1 MNLLRVHATQQSQH
15 DHRGFTLLEMI
26 VVVIVLGILASMA
39 IPRLSGTRLREYE
52 LKVEQSADLMVM
64 FAHRLSTSTKATGLQ
79 YDAPNRKLFLLTLQT
94 DEVANETYWVD
105 DPLSPPVTFPEW
117 MAEDAV
123 ALFTDGDFA
132 DTSQWPLTAMPGEN
146 RPIVEISI
154 EWEDHTSLIM
164 LASHAMAP
172 SIWIDGKGT
181 EPLTPI
187 DLDAAGQSREEW

>member
-1 MNLLRVHATQQSQH
+1 MASPNIFLCW
-15 DHRGFTLLEMI
+15 I
-26 VVVIVLGILASMA
+26 VVVIVLAVLASMA

-52 LKVEQSADLMVM
+52 LKVEQTADLMVM

-94 DEVANETYWVD
+94 DTDSEESYWVE
-105 DPLSPPVTFPEW
+105 DPLSPPVTFPIW
-117 MAEDAV
+117 MDEEAITI
-123 ALFTDGDFA
+123 LTDGDYA
-132 DTSQWPLTAMPGEN
+132 DTSQWPLTTMPGES
-146 RPIVEISI
+146 RPIIEISI
-154 EWEDHTSLIM
+154 EWEDHASLIM

-172 SIWIDGKGT
+172 SIWINGDGV

>member
-1 MNLLRVHATQQSQH
+1 MNQFRAHATQQPQQ

-26 VVVIVLGILASMA
+26 IVVIVLAVLASMA

-52 LKVEQSADLMVM
+52 LKVEQAADLIVM

-79 YDAPNRKLFLLTLQT
+79 YDAAERKLFLLTLQT
-94 DEVANETYWVD
+94 DSDTNESYWID

-117 MAEDAV
+117 MEEEGV
-123 ALFTDGDFA
+123 AIFTDGDFA

-146 RPIVEISI
+146 RPIIEISV
-154 EWEDHTSLIM
+154 EWEDHSSLIM
-164 LASHAMAP
+164 LATHAMAP
-172 SIWIDGKGT
+172 TIWIDGEGT